1 MAEAPSRKNPE
12 RVAVVTGASSGIG
25 LLTSIEL
32 AKAKFHVIAS
42 MRDITRRSRLDEA
55 AKSAG
60 VTDRIDIWALNVT
73 NFEAMPEFV
82 SQIIRDYKR
91 IDVLINNAGFAVAGF
106 IEDLALEEIR
116 SQLETN
122 FFGHVAMTK
131 AVLPFMRQQRSGHI
145 IMLSSIGGLTASPTL
160 SSYSASKFALE
171 GWTEALRLELNALG
185 IKVVLVEPGSFQT
198 DIWTRNAEIA
208 KKARDGS
215 SPNRERGERMR
226 DRVQNL
232 HKKDPIV
239 VARAIAGIAQDANP
253 KLRYL
258 VGNDARIQLWM
269 KRILPWKWH
278 EKVIARVLKI
288 D

>member
-1 MAEAPSRKNPE
+1 MAEAPSLKNPE

-32 AKAKFHVIAS
+32 AKATFHVIAS
-42 MRDITRRSRLDEA
+42 TRDITRRSRLDEA
-55 AKSAG
+55 AK
-60 VTDRIDIWALNVT
+60 
-73 NFEAMPEFV
+73 
-82 SQIIRDYKR
+82 
-91 IDVLINNAGFAVAGF
+91 
-106 IEDLALEEIR
+106 
-116 SQLETN
+116 
-122 FFGHVAMTK
+122 
-131 AVLPFMRQQRSGHI
+131 
-145 IMLSSIGGLTASPTL
+145 
-160 SSYSASKFALE
+160 
-171 GWTEALRLELNALG
+171 
-185 IKVVLVEPGSFQT
+185 T

-232 HKKDPIV
+232 RKKDPIV

>member
-1 MAEAPSRKNPE
+1 
-12 RVAVVTGASSGIG
+12 
-25 LLTSIEL
+25 
-32 AKAKFHVIAS
+32 
-42 MRDITRRSRLDEA
+42 
-55 AKSAG
+55 
-60 VTDRIDIWALNVT
+60 VTDRIDIQALNVT
-73 NFEAMPEFV
+73 NFDAIPEFV

-91 IDVLINNAGFAVAGF
+91 IDVLVNNAGFAVAGF
-106 IEDLALEEIR
+106 VEDLALEEIR

-131 AVLPFMRQQRSGHI
+131 AVLPFMRHQRSGHI
-145 IMLSSIGGLTASPTL
+145 IMVSSIGGLTASPTL

-198 DIWTRNAEIA
+198 DIWTRNAKIA

-232 HKKDPIV
+232 RKKDPIV